1 MRLRSQRSV
10 LPVVFV
16 AAVGAAVPLA
26 AAAQSSGT
34 TIKLG
39 NSGATAT
46 LGGYIK
52 LDAIYSIDQDTGDTQ
67 DPTAL
72 VIPDNQ
78 AGDKT
83 FRFHARQTRLFLRTE
98 KSTPIGDLKTN
109 LEGDFFGAGGN
120 EVFSNSR
127 TFRIRHAYG
136 SIGGFGAGQTW
147 TNFMQ
152 FTAYPSTVDFN
163 GPMGTSFL
171 RQAQVRYTVKSADGT
186 EWSVSL
192 ENPEAT
198 GFANPKDRF
207 PDVTGRVKWQGDR
220 WGLEASAVARFLE
233 YETPTASDTTTGY
246 GVMVSGR
253 YRFADTTLMGNVVGG
268 DGIGRYLYPAFGAAS
283 GTGIGEARIRADGSL
298 DAIKAW
304 GGQVAIMQ
312 QWTRIFSSV
321 LSYGRTTGDAPE
333 AISTRKLESAHFAN
347 FWKPIPEVTFGAEL
361 SWQRKTLQS
370 SASADAKRIQF
381 SAQYN
386 F

>member
-1 MRLRSQRSV
+1 MRLSTEHSL
-10 LPVVFV
+10 LPAVFV
-16 AAVGAAVPLA
+16 VAVASAVPPG
-26 AAAQSSGT
+26 AAAQSTGT

-39 NSGATAT
+39 NTGATAT

-52 LDAIYSIDQDTGDTQ
+52 LDAIYSIDQDTGDTT

-72 VIPDNQ
+72 AIGSD

-171 RQAQVRYTVKSADGT
+171 RQAQVRYTTRSAGGA
-186 EWSVSL
+186 EWSVAL

-198 GFANPKDRF
+198 GFASPKDRF
-207 PDVTGRVKWQGDR
+207 PDVTGRVNWQGER
-220 WGLEASAVARFLE
+220 WGFEASAVVRFLE
-233 YETPTASDTTTGY
+233 YDTGTASDTANGY

-253 YRFADTTLMGNVVGG
+253 YRIADTTLMGNVIGG
-268 DGIGRYLYPAFGAAS
+268 DGIGRYLYPAFGTAS
-283 GTGIGEARIRADGSL
+283 TGIGEARIAGDGSL
-298 DAIKAW
+298 DTIKAW

-312 QWTRIFSSV
+312 QWTTIFSSV
-321 LSYGRTTGDAPE
+321 LSYGRTAGDRPE
-333 AISTRKLESAHFAN
+333 PTSTRKLESAHFAN

-370 SASADAKRIQF
+370 DQSADAKRIQF

>member
-1 MRLRSQRSV
+1 MRLPRQYST
-10 LPVVFV
+10 LPVVLVV
-16 AAVGAAVPLA
+16 AVSASVPMG
-26 AAAQSSGT
+26 AAAQATGT

-39 NSGATAT
+39 NTGATAT

-52 LDAIYSIDQDTGDTQ
+52 LDAIYSIDQDTGDTT

-72 VIPDNQ
+72 AIGNE
-78 AGDKT
+78 AGDQT
-83 FRFHARQTRLFLRTE
+83 FRFHARQTRLFLRTA

-109 LEGDFFGAGGN
+109 LEGDFFGTGGN

-127 TFRIRHAYG
+127 TFRLRHAYG

-171 RQAQVRYTVKSADGT
+171 RQAQVRYTTKSAGGA
-186 EWSVSL
+186 EWSVAL

-198 GFANPKDRF
+198 GFASPKDRF
-207 PDVTGRVKWQGDR
+207 PDVTGRFNWQGEG
-220 WGLEASAVARFLE
+220 WGFEASAVLRFLE
-233 YETPTASDTTTGY
+233 YDTGTASDTASGY

-253 YRFADTTLMGNVVGG
+253 YKIADTTLMGNVIGG
-268 DGIGRYLYPAFGAAS
+268 DGIGRYLYPAFGTS
-283 GTGIGEARIRADGSL
+283 STGIGEARIASDGSL
-298 DAIKAW
+298 DTIRAW
-304 GGQVAIMQ
+304 GGQFAIMQ

-321 LSYGRTTGDAPE
+321 LSYGRTAADRPE
-333 AISTRKLESAHFAN
+333 PTATRKLESAHFAN
-347 FWKPIPEVTFGAEL
+347 FWTPIPEVTFGAEL

-370 SASADAKRIQF
+370 DQSADAKRIQF

>member
-1 MRLRSQRSV
+1 MRLPTQRSV

-16 AAVGAAVPLA
+16 AAGSAVPIH

-34 TIKLG
+34 TIQLG
-39 NSGATAT
+39 NTGASAT
-46 LGGYIK
+46 LGGYVK

-72 VIPDNQ
+72 AIGGDV
-78 AGDKT
+78 GDKT
-83 FRFHARQTRLFLRTE
+83 FRFHARQTRLFLRTA

-171 RQAQVRYTVKSADGT
+171 RQAQVRYTTRSAGGA
-186 EWSVSL
+186 EWSVAL

-198 GFANPKDRF
+198 GFASPKGRF
-207 PDVTGRVKWQGDR
+207 PDVTGRVDWQGER
-220 WGLEASAVARFLE
+220 WGFEAPAALRFLE
-233 YETPTASDTTTGY
+233 YDTGTASDTAGGY

-253 YRFADTTLMGNVVGG
+253 YKIADTTLMG
-268 DGIGRYLYPAFGAAS
+268 DSSAAKAS
-283 GTGIGEARIRADGSL
+283 GAICTRPTGPPTVR
-298 DAIKAW
+298 
-304 GGQVAIMQ
+304 
-312 QWTRIFSSV
+312 
-321 LSYGRTTGDAPE
+321 
-333 AISTRKLESAHFAN
+333 
-347 FWKPIPEVTFGAEL
+347 
-361 SWQRKTLQS
+361 
-370 SASADAKRIQF
+370 ASAKRA
-381 SAQYN
+381 SPPTVRSKRSRRTAARSRSCSGG
-386 F
+386 

>member
-1 MRLRSQRSV
+1 MRLPEHRFLR
-10 LPVVFV
+10 PVVLL
-16 AAVGAAVPLA
+16 LA
-26 AAAQSSGT
+26 AGAFIPVQATAQSSAT

-39 NSGATAT
+39 NTGATAT

-72 VIPDNQ
+72 AIGSD
-78 AGDKT
+78 AGDRT

-98 KSTPIGDLKTN
+98 KSTPIGDLRTN

-171 RQAQVRYTVKSADGT
+171 RQAQVRYTTKSAGGA
-186 EWSVSL
+186 EWSVAL

-198 GFANPKDRF
+198 GFASPKDRF
-207 PDVTGRVKWQGDR
+207 PDVTGRVKWQGQR
-220 WGLEASAVARFLE
+220 WGFEASAVLRFLE
-233 YETPTASDTTTGY
+233 YDNGTASDTTNGY

-253 YRFADTTLMGNVVGG
+253 YKIADTTLMGNALGG
-268 DGIGRYLYPAFGAAS
+268 KGIGRYLYTASGAPSGAGIGAA
-283 GTGIGEARIRADGSL
+283 RIAADGSL
-298 DAIKAW
+298 ETIKAY

-312 QWTRIFSSV
+312 QWTNIFSSV
-321 LSYGRTTGDAPE
+321 LSYGRTTGDRPE
-333 AISTRKLESAHFAN
+333 AISTRKLETAHFAN

-361 SWQRKTLQS
+361 AWQRKTLQS
-370 SASADAKRIQF
+370 DQSADAKRIQF

>member
-1 MRLRSQRSV
+1 MRLPRQRSL

-16 AAVGAAVPLA
+16 VVAGSAVPIH

-34 TIKLG
+34 TIQLG
-39 NSGATAT
+39 NTGASAT
-46 LGGYIK
+46 LGGYVK

-72 VIPDNQ
+72 AIGSD

-83 FRFHARQTRLFLRTE
+83 FRFHARQTRLFLRTA

-171 RQAQVRYTVKSADGT
+171 RQAQVRYTTKSAGGA
-186 EWSVSL
+186 EWSVAL

-198 GFANPKDRF
+198 GFASPKDRF
-207 PDVTGRVKWQGDR
+207 PDVTGRVNWQGER
-220 WGLEASAVARFLE
+220 WGLEASAVLRFLE
-233 YETPTASDTTTGY
+233 YDTGTASDTASGY

-253 YRFADTTLMGNVVGG
+253 YRIADTTLMGNVIGG
-268 DGIGRYLYPAFGAAS
+268 KGIGRYLYTASGAAN
-283 GTGIGEARIRADGSL
+283 GAGIGEARIAADGSL
-298 DAIKAW
+298 ETIKAY

-312 QWTRIFSSV
+312 RWTRIFSSV
-321 LSYGRTTGDAPE
+321 LSYGRTSGDRPE
-333 AISTRKLESAHFAN
+333 PISTRKLESAHFAS
-347 FWKPIPEVTFGAEL
+347 FWTPIPEVTFGAEL
-361 SWQRKTLQS
+361 SWQRKALQS
-370 SASADAKRIQF
+370 GESADARRIQF

>member
-1 MRLRSQRSV
+1 MHPTNQRYVVSV
-10 LPVVFV
+10 VL
-16 AAVGAAVPLA
+16 ALAMGAAIPGPA
-26 AAAQSSGT
+26 TAQSSAT

-46 LGGYIK
+46 LGGYVK

-72 VIPDNQ
+72 VIGSE
-78 AGDKT
+78 AGDQT
-83 FRFHARQTRLFLRTE
+83 FRFHARQTRLFLRTA

-171 RQAQVRYTVKSADGT
+171 RQAQVRYTAKTAGGT
-186 EWSVSL
+186 EWSVAL

-198 GFANPKDRF
+198 GFASPKDRF
-207 PDVTGRVKWQGDR
+207 PDITGRVSWQGQQ
-220 WGLEASAVARFLE
+220 WGFEASVVARFLE
-233 YETPTASDTTTGY
+233 YDTGTASDTATGH

-253 YRFADTTLMGNVVGG
+253 YTFGDTTLMGNVIGG
-268 DGIGRYLYPAFGAAS
+268 DGIGRYLYTASGAAN
-283 GTGIGEARIRADGSL
+283 GTGIGEARIAADGSL
-298 DAIKAW
+298 ETINAY
-304 GGQVAIMQ
+304 GGQVAIKQ

-321 LSYGRTTGDAPE
+321 LSYGRTTGDRPE
-333 AISTRKLESAHFAN
+333 ALSTRKLESAHFAN
-347 FWKPIPEVTFGAEL
+347 FWTPIPEVTFGAEL
-361 SWQRKTLQS
+361 SWQRKTLQNDQ
-370 SASADAKRIQF
+370 SADAKRIQF